1 MDKQDKIIDTWL
13 LGLKI
18 CAVWALL
25 LIAGKALADPVTLT
39 WEAPTEAES
48 YVPAGPLTGL
58 AGTRI
63 WVMVAEIPDPDVTEY
78 VITGLAPGSYYYKA
92 TAFTEDGN
100 ESRMSAT
107 ATKVVEALTAAAGTP
122 VKTVVR
128 TRDAFI
134 LLPVGTTSE
143 AVTCDPANGIKG
155 HYAVPRDSVTW
166 SGTVRPQ
173 VVVAECM

>member
-1 MDKQDKIIDTWL
+1 MSSQDKIIDTWV

-18 CAVWALL
+18 CVVWALL
-25 LIAGKALADPVTLT
+25 ILAGKVLADPVTLT

-48 YVPAGPLTGL
+48 YVPAGALTGL

-63 WVMVAEIPDPDVTEY
+63 WVMVAEITDPDVTEY
-78 VITGLAPGSYYYKA
+78 VITGLAPGTYAYKA
-92 TAFTEDGN
+92 TAFTETGE

-128 TRDAFI
+128 TSNGFI

-155 HYAVPRDSVTW
+155 HFAVPRASVTW
-166 SGTVRPQ
+166 TGTVRPQ
-173 VVVAECM
+173 VVVAECI